1 MLRPAIALDAEMPA
15 SEVLHRLAL
24 NGFWSSV
31 DHPAARARVER
42 MRAGMKQ
49 QPFDA
54 VAATLA
60 RDARLHGAAIRRQW
74 GTYVLWYAR
83 DLQQVLER
91 CAAAAPD
98 ALLIDVLDLHEHDS
112 EPTIELQPGG
122 GTPLSAGVV
131 MDEGQPVGVSLPDAA
146 QAPDGTSH
154 ASRQWLERGTLHKAT
169 PATRRSAAPAAAQP
183 PAQRATASAHAQ
195 AWPRLDAPEH
205 VPAAQPFEVVVG
217 FALDRQAGVAGGQVV
232 LPFEPGVQTL
242 DLSVELSAGKGVE
255 APDGWSRPL
264 RVSVS
269 DLTAATASFRLVGIE
284 PTNRERA
291 WLTMLEV
298 RYVLAGTVC
307 GTAARPLVILP
318 SASAGAPQ
326 PRPFGTGWQTMAAT
340 ASPVNLVAEKHAPDL
355 TIEITK
361 PDRNASSGAYV
372 CRLCSPHD
380 LVVQRGSFEID
391 LGQDA
396 RTFAKAMV
404 EEIRMFSTS
413 ELLEGTIESIGRLV
427 AERLPAQAFEALRE
441 VAAKVAPEVP
451 AVLIVSA
458 EPYVPWELA
467 WMDPPLDDSR
477 PSHLGAQALLGRWL
491 RDNATAPPVA
501 AGAEPVVPRPA
512 THPIGELSV
521 RNMAVMAAWY
531 QASSGLRRLPKAEQ
545 EAKQLA
551 ASFPSV
557 PLAASSQSLRQLLNA
572 SLERGFERVAVEAVH
587 FAGHGDF
594 DPTRPDASALFLED
608 GFPLRST
615 LFRAAKYGGERQPL
629 LFLNACMLGIGGEL
643 LGDMAGF
650 PGNSLRGGFGGV
662 LGALWEVDDAVAHD
676 IALEFWR
683 RALPPPPARGEPIG
697 AILRDL
703 RALYVPGATPAPVAT
718 YLAYVYYGHPRLTLQ
733 RVAA

>member
-1 MLRPAIALDAEMPA
+1 
-15 SEVLHRLAL
+15 
-24 NGFWSSV
+24 
-31 DHPAARARVER
+31 
-42 MRAGMKQ
+42 
-49 QPFDA
+49 
-54 VAATLA
+54 
-60 RDARLHGAAIRRQW
+60 
-74 GTYVLWYAR
+74 
-83 DLQQVLER
+83 
-91 CAAAAPD
+91 
-98 ALLIDVLDLHEHDS
+98 
-112 EPTIELQPGG
+112 
-122 GTPLSAGVV
+122 
-131 MDEGQPVGVSLPDAA
+131 
-146 QAPDGTSH
+146 
-154 ASRQWLERGTLHKAT
+154 
-169 PATRRSAAPAAAQP
+169 
-183 PAQRATASAHAQ
+183 
-195 AWPRLDAPEH
+195 
-205 VPAAQPFEVVVG
+205 
-217 FALDRQAGVAGGQVV
+217 
-232 LPFEPGVQTL
+232 
-242 DLSVELSAGKGVE
+242 
-255 APDGWSRPL
+255 
-264 RVSVS
+264 
-269 DLTAATASFRLVGIE
+269 
-284 PTNRERA
+284 
-291 WLTMLEV
+291 
-298 RYVLAGTVC
+298 VC
-307 GTAARPLVILP
+307 GTAARPLIILP

-326 PRPFGTGWQTMAAT
+326 PRPFGAGWQTMAAT
-340 ASPVNLVAEKHAPDL
+340 ASPVSLVAEKQAPDL

-372 CRLCSPHD
+372 CSLCSPHD
-380 LVVQRGSFEID
+380 LAVERGPFDID

-396 RTFAKAMV
+396 KTFAKAMV
-404 EEIRMFSTS
+404 EEIRMFSAS
-413 ELLEGTIESIGRLV
+413 ELLESTIESIGRLV
-427 AERLPAQAFEALRE
+427 AERLPVQAFDALRE
-441 VAAKVAPEVP
+441 VAAKVAPDVP

-467 WMDPPLDDSR
+467 WMDTPLDASR
-477 PSHLGAQALLGRWL
+477 PNHLGAQALLGRWL
-491 RDNATAPPVA
+491 RDNSTAPPVG

-545 EAKQLA
+545 EAKSLA
-551 ASFPSV
+551 ETFPSV

-608 GFPLRST
+608 GIPLRST

-629 LFLNACMLGIGGEL
+629 MFLNACMLGIGGEL